1 MLDKT
6 IDMFHAS
13 AQVSHPCVWISV
25 MDEAAATS
33 EDGDDHLFISLSR
46 SVVIYRW
53 NPTKQRE
60 DELTLSVSRVTR
72 ARGALSRVIKA
83 ISVILRDERVDS
95 SAPVLRHLHL
105 SVRPPSHDADCRSL
119 TGHALCRSSK
129 RSTERALA
137 Y

>member
-1 MLDKT
+1 MYDDTLKLRQTVKRVYLTAVLLDKT

-83 ISVILRDERVDS
+83 IFRDFTR
-95 SAPVLRHLHL
+95 
-105 SVRPPSHDADCRSL
+105 
-119 TGHALCRSSK
+119 
-129 RSTERALA
+129 
-137 Y
+137 